1 MILQRLIF
9 HKEKLQKI
17 HTIRNQVDYLL
28 ENVRYWIFLELSI
41 VEEQQEADNSMET
54 DYQAQ
59 EDEEEVAYEDDDE
72 PLARIASYESCEDE
86 VNLDELDFS
95 EDIQQ
100 ESEELELDESMKFIW
115 ITKVSSELNPK
126 TAARSIRAFGV
137 RCGIKFAKNKTDTA
151 ILLSCETAKGCF
163 YSNFLLQKSFRCSYS
178 EQ

>member
-17 HTIRNQVDYLL
+17 HTIRNQVDSLL
-28 ENVRYWIFLELSI
+28 ENLRNSIILELSI

-59 EDEEEVAYEDDDE
+59 EEEVAYEDDDE
-72 PLARIASYESCEDE
+72 PLARITSYESCEDE

-115 ITKVSSELNPK
+115 ITKVSGELNPK

-151 ILLSCETAKGCF
+151 ILLSCETAKGW
-163 YSNFLLQKSFRCSYS
+163 FLIYFFTYVFQMLIF
-178 EQ
+178 